1 MGSVGSMV
9 IGSLLI
15 AAGIF
20 LAYEAAH
27 PAKSTV
33 LAPEEKSVMFV
44 VWIIAGV
51 MITCGSVLVIQEF
64 MR

>member
-1 MGSVGSMV
+1 MV

-15 AAGIF
+15 AAGVF
-20 LAYEAAH
+20 LAWEAAH
-27 PAKSTV
+27 PAKSTI

-44 VWIIAGV
+44 VWVIAGV
-51 MITCGSVLVIQEF
+51 MIACGGVLVIQEF